1 MTDRKKNYGILILAA
16 VLVVLCVIYF
26 GLKAWNGYREE
37 KEKKEEEADTVCVTD
52 TAAEDIVSIKFDM
65 GNGDME
71 FVKEDDIWYY
81 SPDRDFPLGQSYPE
95 EMADAAGSITAD
107 RELTDGD
114 SMEDYGLTEPV
125 YTLEYTDAD
134 GNATTVAFGNMTG
147 DYYYV
152 TVGDE
157 GRVYTVESTVTES
170 FNYTLN
176 DIAQFDEYPSIGS
189 GNLLKEVITQ
199 NGETT
204 TYDSA
209 DEDQEED
216 IAAIA
221 GGLGAVTLSQAADYS
236 VEDKDLSGVG
246 LDEAA
251 KTTVEVTYTDNDEEK
266 TMILYLG
273 ADDGE
278 GNRYVMMDDSRIVY
292 LISTDICDN
301 ILNIS

>member
-1 MTDRKKNYGILILAA
+1 MTEKKKHCGILILAA
-16 VLVVLCVIYF
+16 VLVVLCTIYF
-26 GLKAWNGYREE
+26 GLKVWNGYREE
-37 KEKKEEEADTVCVTD
+37 KEKIEEEADTVCVTD

-71 FVKEDDIWYY
+71 FVKEDGIWYY
-81 SPDRDFPLGQSYPE
+81 SPDRDFPLVQSYAE

-114 SMEDYGLTEPV
+114 SMEDYGLTDPV
-125 YTLEYTDAD
+125 YSLEYTDEH
-134 GNATTVAFGNMTG
+134 GNVTTVVFGNMTG

-152 TVGDE
+152 TAGDE
-157 GRVYTVESTVTES
+157 GHVYTVESTLTDS
-170 FNYTLN
+170 FNYTLD
-176 DIAQFDEYPSIGS
+176 DIAQLDEYPSIGS
-189 GNLLKEVITQ
+189 GNLVKEVITQ

-209 DEDQEED
+209 DEEQEED

-236 VEDKDLSGVG
+236 VEDKDLSEFG
-246 LDEAA
+246 LDEAT
-251 KTTVEVTYTDNDEEK
+251 KTTVEVTYTDNEEEK

-273 ADDGE
+273 AEDGE

-292 LISTDICDN
+292 VISTEICDN
-301 ILNIS
+301 ILNI

>member
-1 MTDRKKNYGILILAA
+1 MTERKKNYGILILAA
-16 VLVVLCVIYF
+16 VLVVLCAIYF
-26 GLKAWNGYREE
+26 GFKAWNGYREE
-37 KEKKEEEADTVCVTD
+37 KEKKEEEADTVHVTD

-71 FVKEDDIWYY
+71 FVKEDGTWYY

-114 SMEDYGLTEPV
+114 SLEDYGLTKPV

-170 FNYTLN
+170 FNYTLD

-236 VEDKDLSGVG
+236 VEDKDLSEFG

-273 ADDGE
+273 AEDGE
-278 GNRYVMMDDSRIVY
+278 GNRYVMIDDSRIVY
-292 LISTDICDN
+292 LISVEICDN
-301 ILNIS
+301 ILNI